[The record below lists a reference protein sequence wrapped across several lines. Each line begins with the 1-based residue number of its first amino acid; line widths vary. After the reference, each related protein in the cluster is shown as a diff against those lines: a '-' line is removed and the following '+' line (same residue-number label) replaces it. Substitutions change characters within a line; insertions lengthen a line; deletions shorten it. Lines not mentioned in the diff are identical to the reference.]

1 MTTYATYR
9 QMIAAGAS
17 PERAAAFSD
26 AVFAIAM
33 TLLVLELRVPEVDGG
48 DLVPALSAMAPQY
61 LTFVLS
67 FAVVGAVWMSHH
79 RKFTALA
86 VVDQTLLRLNLVML
100 LFVASLPLP
109 TAILGRYGDS
119 VAAAAIYALTIAA
132 IGFTLVGAWIYAWHR
147 HLVRP
152 ELPVDVF
159 RYVLVQS
166 FPIPG
171 TFLLSIPVALAFGAG
186 AAEVIWAAAVPLSLL
201 IATHYR
207 TRRAG
212 HGG

>member
-1 MTTYATYR
+1 MTTYSDYR
-9 QMIAAGAS
+9 RLIADGAS

-33 TLLVLELRVPEVDGG
+33 TLLVLELRVPEVGPQ
-48 DLVPALSAMAPQY
+48 DLAPALSAMAPAY

-67 FAVVGAVWMSHH
+67 FVVVGAVWMSHH
-79 RKFTALA
+79 RKFRSLA

-109 TAILGRYGDS
+109 TAILGRYGDT
-119 VAAAAIYALTIAA
+119 VAGAVVYAGTIAA
-132 IGFTLVGAWIYAWHR
+132 IGFTLVGIWIYAWHR
-147 HLVRP
+147 TLVRP
-152 ELPVDVF
+152 EVTVDVF

-171 TFLLSIPVALAFGAG
+171 TFLLSIPVAIAAGAG
-186 AAEVIWAAAVPLSLL
+186 AAEALWIAAVPLSLL
-201 IATHYR
+201 LAARYR
-207 TRRAG
+207 VSAPRS
-212 HGG
+212 GG